1 MGLTDRRFSA
11 AQYALL
17 SALAAVGRVYVG
29 PASGVLVEAFGWPT
43 FFVLTV
49 FAALPGLGLLYWL
62 RKEVIDIDA
71 TQSARDADQP
81 PKDTV

>member
-1 MGLTDRRFSA
+1 
-11 AQYALL
+11 
-17 SALAAVGRVYVG
+17 
-29 PASGVLVEAFGWPT
+29 VLVEAFGWPT

-49 FAALPGLGLLYWL
+49 FAALPGLVLLYWL